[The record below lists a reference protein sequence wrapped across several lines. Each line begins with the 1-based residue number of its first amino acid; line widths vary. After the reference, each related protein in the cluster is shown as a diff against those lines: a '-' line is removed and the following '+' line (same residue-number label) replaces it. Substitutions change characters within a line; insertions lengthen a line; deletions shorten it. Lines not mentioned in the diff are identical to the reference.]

1 MSLKKFPAR
10 SLLKDGSP
18 CSVRPMEAGD
28 EQAFRDFHTV
38 IPEQEQLFVR
48 NQIKDG
54 SLFKLWMNDPEFS
67 EHLPLLAFVDG
78 RLAGLGTLHQRPG
91 GWKRHIGE
99 VYFLTHPN
107 FRGMGVLDLLLEEII
122 ALSRHRALT
131 KLESSV
137 NGERKSAIDS
147 MVSAGF
153 CELVRLPNYI
163 LDMQAQP
170 HDYVLLGMELVAP
183 FENLGAGD

>member
-1 MSLKKFPAR
+1 MDLENYPVR
-10 SLLKDGSP
+10 STLKDGAP
-18 CSVRPMEAGD
+18 CSVRPMEQGD
-28 EQAFRDFHTV
+28 EHAFRDFHTV
-38 IPEQEQLFVR
+38 LPEEEQLFVR

-54 SLFKLWMNDPEFS
+54 TLFKLWMEDPEFN
-67 EHLPLLAFVDG
+67 ENLPLLAFVDG
-78 RLAGLGTLHQRPG
+78 RLAGMGTLHQRLG

-107 FRGMGVLDLLLEEII
+107 FRGNGILDLMLEQII
-122 ALSRHRALT
+122 DVSRVRGLT

-153 CELVRLPNYI
+153 RELVRLPDYI